1 MGTICVY
8 KGISDDF
15 KEIRGSGKA
24 SDLIKTFFP
33 ELNLNRCVL
42 IKEGNSVPFGYE
54 LKDSDILFFREIPG
68 MTGVMIATAVIGVVC
83 AGVAAGFGIAAAVK
97 TKRLN
102 DQMEKAER
110 DSKNLS
116 QKTTN
121 LPFLKGASN
130 RSALGN
136 NIPFIMGSVYVT
148 PYLLSNGFYSIGGTN
163 GTDQFWNTVL
173 VVGYSNAV
181 VNNISIGNTVI
192 AGYNQ
197 KITVPRVSSDAEK
210 TEDVFCMKESD
221 EPYMFHSGSYYDE
234 NNRVEIR
241 TEDEMTLPGLSEKVA
256 CTNYGD
262 EIPHKFGDTSEFLK
276 GITKELPENTRKIE
290 ICVNF
295 NGLRQYADG
304 TWKKKKVQIEF
315 YWAETGTENWNLFST
330 ITPELNTDRTA
341 RFSVE
346 RTFSA
351 SEAFGKSLSVKILRR
366 TPVNESN
373 SQETAYLCYINS
385 WQYDAWKSSETS
397 LVPCVPL
404 EMPWRDRTLRIALR
418 VVANDSTKDTL
429 DSINCMAY
437 GLARIVVKNSSGGY
451 EWSEEKYPTR
461 NPASWV
467 LEILSSDIHCHSRY
481 SDSEIDL
488 ESLAELYLYCA
499 DNEFFCDGM
508 VTEDTKK
515 RDLLDS
521 ILSECN
527 ASMYMDYTTG
537 KWTFAVEK
545 EQSVPVALLNEQTVK
560 KVTISKSFSR
570 KVYAQKVSFTDRSSW
585 TTNTV
590 YITKDGVKPSNEIY
604 DKGKTITESS
614 VKFITSYEHCY
625 KHVFR
630 QIAKQNLQGREVS
643 VEVGKEGDYYPLY
656 SLVLLQMKQLKIGL
670 SDGTVHSVRTENGKI
685 THIQTSDICDFSD
698 TEKRY
703 GIIIQSADGNGRE
716 TIYAEVQG
724 SGKTRI
730 LEIKTP
736 CGYSVLP
743 EFGNVYSFGYLSDD
757 GSFNRITNKMM
768 IYETTPSSDGW
779 TLKLKDYSEGLF
791 SFTQVPK
798 YVPNLTSVKENGT
811 KMPSVTFGDLQ
822 GAVTEAKI
830 EINERNSDSP
840 MDLKSL
846 SAKAGEYGIEIQAET
861 QGSALKDTVK
871 HVAIEISR
879 DGGTTFKECG
889 QCLSSF
895 TYTFDRN
902 TDGYPESEILTEK
915 YRFRAKAVNIY
926 GTASENWTSASVD
939 VSSYG
944 TWTVGSPQINT
955 RISGRAVTLFLSQG
969 ARSDGKT
976 VYGNIR
982 YKVQI
987 KKTSEEEEESL
998 YKPATSSDPYESEE
1012 NYKDGEGYADS
1023 GGTFQ
1028 QVLPLSG
1035 QDNASPVD
1043 TAYTYSIKAYN
1054 ETGESESSAVNIIAL
1069 ATSVKD
1075 IVDAA
1080 ITTNKIAEGAITT
1093 EKLHAKCITADQM
1106 ASKDLAAMNLVLGN
1120 LSGSGI
1126 NAGDDQDAS
1135 NFWDLNKGE
1144 FRVGNDITLE
1154 DTDTGLPKNN
1164 NNNASYLHYKPKFG
1178 LALALAK
1185 FVVTTVASII
1195 KGVFRVNSNSGDD
1208 FIIANPESTKQ
1219 ERTDAKTLS
1228 VKGSITASGTVT
1240 APTFSGNLSGNANTA
1255 TSANKCTGNS
1265 ATATTAT
1272 KLGSA
1277 TIGSFL
1283 SPIYLK
1289 NGTATVCNAMVDVG
1303 TTQSVE
1309 GIKIFG
1315 NIRIPTRQ
1323 PSVLADGN
1331 IWIG

>member
-24 SDLIKTFFP
+24 GDLIKTFFP

-42 IKEGNSVPFGYE
+42 IKEGNCVPFGYE
-54 LKDSDILFFREIPG
+54 LKDSDILFLREIPG
-68 MTGVMIATAVIGVVC
+68 ATGVLIATAVIGVVC

-97 TKRLN
+97 TKKLN
-102 DQMEKAER
+102 DQMAKAER

-116 QKTTN
+116 QKTTQ

-148 PYLLSNGFYSIGGTN
+148 PYLLTNGFYSIGGTN

-197 KITVPRVSSDAEK
+197 KISVPRVSSGAEK
-210 TEDVFCMKESD
+210 TEEVFCMKESD
-221 EPYMFHSGSYYDE
+221 EPYMFHSGSYYDK

-241 TEDEMTLPGLSEKVA
+241 TEDEMTLQGLSEKVA

-262 EIPHKFGDTSEFLK
+262 EIPHKFGDTSEYLK

-295 NGLRQYADG
+295 NGLRKYDDG

-351 SEAFGKSLSVKILRR
+351 AEAFGKSLSVKILRR
-366 TPVNESN
+366 TPVSESN

-437 GLARIVVKNSSGGY
+437 GLARIVVKNPAGGY

-461 NPASWV
+461 NPASWA
-467 LEILSSDIHCHSRY
+467 LEILTSDIHSHSRY

-545 EQSVPVALLNEQTVK
+545 EQSIPVALLNEQSVK
-560 KVTISKSFSR
+560 RVTISKSFSR
-570 KVYAQKVSFTDRSSW
+570 KVYAQKVSFTDRASW

-670 SDGTVHSVRTENGKI
+670 SGGTVHSVRTENGKI

-703 GIIIQSADGNGRE
+703 GIIIQAADVNGRE
-716 TIYAEVQG
+716 TICAEVQG

-730 LEIKTP
+730 LEVKTP

-743 EFGNVYSFGYLSDD
+743 EFGNIYSFGYLSDD
-757 GSFNRITNKMM
+757 GSFSRITNKMM
-768 IYETTPSSDGW
+768 IYETTPSADGW

-791 SFTQVPK
+791 SFTQVPR
-798 YVPNLTSVKENGT
+798 YVPNLTSVKETGT

-822 GAVTEAKI
+822 VAVAEAKI
-830 EINERNSDSP
+830 EINEGNAARP
-840 MDLKSL
+840 MNLKSL
-846 SAKAGEYGIEIQAET
+846 SAKAGEYGIEIRAET
-861 QGSALKDTVK
+861 QGSALKDTIK

-879 DGGTTFKECG
+879 DGGNTFTECG
-889 QCLSSF
+889 QCFSSF
-895 TYTFDRN
+895 TYTFDRK
-902 TDGYPESEILTEK
+902 TDGYPESETLSEK

-926 GTASENWTSASVD
+926 GTESEDWASASVD

-944 TWTVGSPQINT
+944 TWTVGSPKIET

-982 YKVQI
+982 HKVQV
-987 KKTSEEEEESL
+987 KKTSEDAFS
-998 YKPATSSDPYESEE
+998 KPAASLDPYASEE

-1035 QDNASPVD
+1035 QDASSPAD
-1043 TAYTYSIKAYN
+1043 TAYTYSVKAYN
-1054 ETGESESSAVNIIAL
+1054 EAGSESESSEVNIIAL

-1080 ITTNKIAEGAITT
+1080 ITENKIAEGAVTVD
-1093 EKLHAKCITADQM
+1093 KLHAQCITADKM
-1106 ASKDLAAMNLVLGN
+1106 YSTDLAAMNLTLGK
-1120 LSGSGI
+1120 LSGEGI
-1126 NAGDDQDAS
+1126 NAAADQDS
-1135 NFWDLNKGE
+1135 NSFWDLENGE
-1144 FRVGNDITLE
+1144 FRVGNDISLE
-1154 DTDTGLPKNN
+1154 DTKTGLPMSE
-1164 NNNASYLHYKPKFG
+1164 NNNASYLHYSPVFG

-1185 FVVTTVASII
+1185 FVVTTAASII
-1195 KGVFRVNSNSGDD
+1195 KGVFRVNSNSNGE
-1208 FIIANPESTKQ
+1208 FITANPEETQ
-1219 ERTDAKTLS
+1219 TENTAARTLS
-1228 VKGSITASGTVT
+1228 VKGAITATGNVT
-1240 APTFSGNLSGNANTA
+1240 APTFKGALEGNAKTA
-1255 TSANKCTGNS
+1255 TAADSAKACTGNS
-1265 ATATTAT
+1265 ATAS
-1272 KLGSA
+1272 KLGTSTVGSA
-1277 TIGSFL
+1277 NK
-1283 SPIYLK
+1283 PVYL
-1289 NGTATVCNAMVDVG
+1289 NSGTATACNEMVSISG
-1303 TTQSVE
+1303 NQSVT
-1309 GIKIFG
+1309 GIKAFSHIQ
-1315 NIRIPTRQ
+1315 IPTAQ
-1323 PSVLADGN
+1323 PSSISNGS